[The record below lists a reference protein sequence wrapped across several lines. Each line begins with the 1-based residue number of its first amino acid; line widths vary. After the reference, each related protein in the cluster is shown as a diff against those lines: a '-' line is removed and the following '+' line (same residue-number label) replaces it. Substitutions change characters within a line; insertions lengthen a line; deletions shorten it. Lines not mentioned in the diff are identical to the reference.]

1 MLWKY
6 ILKIRLNDE
15 IVYMRDINKN
25 ENCLSNKDKN
35 LLDKNTIDCEILTNM
50 EVSKHARKHS

>member
-6 ILKIRLNDE
+6 ILKIRLNNE

-35 LLDKNTIDCEILTNM
+35 LLDKNTMDCEILTNM
-50 EVSKHARKHS
+50 EVSKHARKC